1 MKAAGTKA
9 KRSIIASCTVYGSS
23 TRITCAS
30 TIATHR
36 NTVPGGA
43 LKIGWRSAWR
53 GLRIGEGE
61 SIRPR
66 WGRCLLAVNRGDRPR
81 GKQDGAYH
89 GGNHTQ
95 RVFPPPVAASCIH
108 SGEIGRA

>member
-43 LKIGWRSAWR
+43 LKIGWRSAGR

-66 WGRCLLAVNRGDRPR
+66 WGRCLLAGNSGDRPR
-81 GKQDGAYH
+81 GKQDGASSEERRVGKEGVSKCRSRWSQYH
-89 GGNHTQ
+89 
-95 RVFPPPVAASCIH
+95 
-108 SGEIGRA
+108 